1 SSWSTCHK
9 ILHILM
15 FITSFGEQ
23 NITYKCC
30 SNFLIHLS
38 NIWRKAG
45 LDTAKINLI
54 REVVDKA
61 LWNQP
66 EAMAQQIKAL
76 QIKLEGF
83 RPIEEAISCAGGIKQ
98 KALTENLS
106 LKQISGVFCCG
117 EMLDWDA
124 PTGGYLLTAC
134 FATGRA
140 AGEGVHSFLEK

>member
-1 SSWSTCHK
+1 
-9 ILHILM
+9 M
-15 FITSFGEQ
+15 PDVE
-23 NITYKCC
+23 
-30 SNFLIHLS
+30 LS
-38 NIWRKAG
+38 QLVKKLQGGKKQSLTNIWRKAG

-66 EAMAQQIKAL
+66 DAMAQQIKAL

-98 KALTENLS
+98 EALSESLNL
-106 LKQISGVFCCG
+106 KEISGVFCCG

-140 AGEGVHSFLEK
+140 AGQGVHSFLER